1 MPEDEPRSV
10 LLDANLFVAAIKNPS
25 RETDTYRLV
34 VHLLERK
41 GIHLVGNVL
50 LAQEYLRYAE
60 VFPSPTAAALAAAL
74 AEKME
79 IVRVE
84 DRFVLA
90 CSPHFPRAKG
100 ADCVHAAT
108 CLQTGAILVSN
119 DKDFDSVAKAGLVRR
134 WTAADAVRHWLPP
147 PRR

>member
-1 MPEDEPRSV
+1 MPEDEPRLV

-25 RETDTYRLV
+25 RETDTYRLL
-34 VHLLERK
+34 VHLIERED
-41 GIHLVGNVL
+41 IRLVGNVL

-79 IVRVE
+79 IVRIE
-84 DRFVLA
+84 NRFVLA
-90 CSPHFPRAKG
+90 CSPHFPRAKR

-119 DKDFDSVAKAGLVRR
+119 DKDFDSVATAGLVRR
-134 WTAADAVRHWLPP
+134 WTTADAIRRWLPTS
-147 PRR
+147 RR